1 MPGFIER
8 WGDAR
13 TQRSFPRQSSQG
25 NPHAAVPPNAW
36 APTFYRHLSYLVPG
50 EKQVLPPSF
59 CVKASTRYISVP
71 WSISGG
77 SFGPQLRSHGKKKKN
92 TPVRQFSLS
101 KNMTRVGGAH
111 AYFSASNLVLWR
123 VSSGGGGLVAARLRH
138 VRCYS
143 PRENLHHH
151 GSYIMNSAVDV

>member
-1 MPGFIER
+1 MGGCSNPTKFPPPKFSR
-8 WGDAR
+8 KPAR
-13 TQRSFPRQSSQG
+13 RGATECLGS
-25 NPHAAVPPNAW
+25 
-36 APTFYRHLSYLVPG
+36 HLLQASVILGTRG
-50 EKQVLPPSF
+50 EASPPSIVL
-59 CVKASTRYISVP
+59 CIGLD
-71 WSISGG
+71 SIHKRALEHIWGV
-77 SFGPQLRSHGKKKKN
+77 FWPTTKITWKKKKN

-138 VRCYS
+138 VRCDS